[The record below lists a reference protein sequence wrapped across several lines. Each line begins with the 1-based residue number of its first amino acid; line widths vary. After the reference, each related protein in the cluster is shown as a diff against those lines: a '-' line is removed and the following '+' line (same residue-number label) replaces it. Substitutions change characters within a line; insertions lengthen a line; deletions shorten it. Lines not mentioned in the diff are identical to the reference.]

1 MRLRIMTQS
10 PVPNQRMASP
20 RQLRGVGMIEVL
32 VAIVILTFGMLGL
45 AGLQSRILSFNQ
57 SSLYRSQATALT
69 DDILDR
75 MRADRA
81 NARAERWDTL
91 ITAASSSISGPAIF
105 QSDLREWKEEVER
118 LLPAGAASID
128 LDPTNNIV
136 TVTIQWDDSRGRE
149 AAERF
154 VTQSGL

>member
-1 MRLRIMTQS
+1 MTQS

>member
-1 MRLRIMTQS
+1 MTQS
-10 PVPNQRMASP
+10 PVPNHRMASP